1 MSTTGDH
8 AERADAAPPETAS
21 PTVKGGNRIKPFVF
35 FGSSAIILAVSV
47 WAIITPTGAEG
58 AIGTVVGWISTGFG
72 WYYFL
77 AATIFLIFVI
87 FIAASRYGK
96 VKLGPQHSRPD
107 FNVFAW
113 AAMLFA
119 AGIGI
124 DLMFFSVAGP
134 VTHYLGPPEGDAETV
149 EAARQAV
156 VWTLFHYGAT
166 GWAMYAL
173 MGMTLGYFAFRYRL
187 PLSIRSALYPI
198 IGKRI
203 HGRIGDTVDLAAV
216 LGTIFGIAVS
226 LGIGVVQLNYGL
238 NFLFGIPEGVTAQI
252 GLIIVAVLMA
262 TVSAVAGVDKGIRRL
277 SELNVVLAIVLMIYV
292 LVNESPVRLLSG
304 LLLNVGDYV
313 SRFPS
318 MTLNTFAYDQPT
330 EWLNDWT
337 LFFWA
342 WWIAWAPFVG
352 LFLARISRGRTIR
365 QFVAATLVIPFL
377 FTLSFLSI
385 FGNAALSVI
394 RGGNEE
400 FGDTAMNAPE
410 QGFYALLSQ
419 YPGVTFSA
427 GLATFVGLLFYVT
440 SADSGALVMG
450 NFTSHLE
457 TPTTDATRWLRI
469 FWAAATGLLTLAM
482 LLVGGIGALTSATI
496 IMGLPF
502 SFVMFLIMWGLYKAL
517 RVEQFREEAVRTSLP
532 SSLSERT
539 LIEARGVNRTWR
551 QRLARVMSYPD
562 REAAQRFVVDVCRPA
577 INEVADE
584 LREQG
589 AAVTVSEGTVPEIGL
604 PHLSLEVDM
613 GDQEEFHYRI
623 WPSESRVPS
632 FASRRVSAAETYV
645 RFEVYLTEGSQG
657 YDVMGYSKDQL
668 IGDILDQYER
678 HLEFLRLHRET
689 LSGGVPERPVPPDTV
704 PTRERPAPVP
714 TKTARPAPPSDES

>member
-1 MSTTGDH
+1 MATTDEN
-8 AERADAAPPETAS
+8 AESAEAPPPEPETTDS
-21 PTVKGGNRIKPFVF
+21 PRVPRNRLKPLVF
-35 FGSSAIILAVSV
+35 FGSSAIILAVSI
-47 WAIITPTGAEG
+47 WAIITPTGADT
-58 AIGTVVGWISTGFG
+58 AIGTVVGWISQGFG

-87 FIAASRYGK
+87 FVAASRYGR
-96 VKLGPQHSRPD
+96 VKLGPQHSKPD

-124 DLMFFSVAGP
+124 DLMFFAVAGP
-134 VTHYLGPPEGDAETV
+134 VTHYLAPPEGDAETV

-173 MGMTLGYFAFRYRL
+173 MGMALGYFAFRYRL

-203 HGRIGDTVDLAAV
+203 HGRIGDAVDLAAV

-238 NFLFGIPEGVTAQI
+238 NFLFGVPEGVAAQI
-252 GLIIVAVLMA
+252 ALIVVAVLMA
-262 TVSAVAGVDKGIRRL
+262 TVSAVAGVDRGIRRL
-277 SELNVVLAIVLMIYV
+277 SELNVILAIVLMVYV
-292 LVNESPVRLLSG
+292 LVNENPIRLLSG

-385 FGNAALSVI
+385 FGNAALSIV
-394 RGGNEE
+394 RGGNAE
-400 FGDTAMNAPE
+400 FGDTAMNVPE
-410 QGFYALLSQ
+410 QGFYALLAQ

-450 NFTSHLE
+450 NFTSHLA
-457 TPTTDATRWLRI
+457 TPTTDASRWLRI

-502 SFVMFLIMWGLYKAL
+502 SFVMFLIMWGLYRAL

-539 LIEARGVNRTWR
+539 AIEARGVSRTWR

-562 REAAQRFVVDVCRPA
+562 RDEAARFVDDAVRPA
-577 INEVADE
+577 ISEVAHE
-584 LREQG
+584 LRAQG
-589 AAVTVSEGTVPEIGL
+589 AEVTVSEGIVDDIGL
-604 PHLSLEVDM
+604 PHLTLEVPM
-613 GDQEEFHYRI
+613 GDEEEFHYRI
-623 WPSESRVPS
+623 WPCNARMPS
-632 FASRRVSAAETYV
+632 FASRSAAVGDTYI
-645 RFEVYLTEGSQG
+645 RYEVYLTEGSQG
-657 YDVMGYSKDQL
+657 YDVMGYSQDQL

-689 LSGGVPERPVPPDTV
+689 VSGTAPERPSPSQSAPD
-704 PTRERPAPVP
+704 ER
-714 TKTARPAPPSDES
+714 